1 MRVFFSFDCGNYQ
14 QVNNVCV
21 CVCVC
26 VCVVYTVSTDVRI
39 IYSVDQG
46 IQYIQVGWKF
56 LLRALES
63 LSGDE
68 RGVTQ

>member
-1 MRVFFSFDCGNYQ
+1 MSACA
-14 QVNNVCV
+14 CV

-26 VCVVYTVSTDVRI
+26 VCARAVSTDVRI

-56 LLRALES
+56 LLRALKS

>member
-1 MRVFFSFDCGNYQ
+1 M
-14 QVNNVCV
+14 CV

-46 IQYIQVGWKF
+46 IQCIQVGWKF

>member
-1 MRVFFSFDCGNYQ
+1 MSA
-14 QVNNVCV
+14 CV
-21 CVCVC
+21 CVH
-26 VCVVYTVSTDVRI
+26 SGTDVRI

-46 IQYIQVGWKF
+46 IQYIQVGWTF
-56 LLRALES
+56 LLRALKS